1 MQQSCLLIVIVLR
14 RAKNSMGKLQ
24 HLPSS
29 TQCTQANRH
38 PLKEWEVEPIQIKQ
52 QFPIQLSCKYECLLS
67 QNVNSKLHMCF
78 FVKLSPLGL
87 NCSLLLACFSSPCL
101 PFCSLCVSTALS
113 WICMIITWLLPASIT
128 LCWLDILTQ
137 PSFVL
142 MPAHKMKKMSF
153 WWEYSEYL
161 AKIPALNFISFI
173 FELAATEV
181 LSHACCRTQQMRN
194 HIK

>member
-38 PLKEWEVEPIQIKQ
+38 PLKEWEFEPIQIKQ

-87 NCSLLLACFSSPCL
+87 NCSLLLTCFSSPCL
-101 PFCSLCVSTALS
+101 PFLQSVCFNSSLLNLHDNNLITSCFDYFMPVGYPHTTFLCVDAY
-113 WICMIITWLLPASIT
+113 
-128 LCWLDILTQ
+128 TQ
-137 PSFVL
+137 NEKDVFLMRVL
-142 MPAHKMKKMSF
+142 
-153 WWEYSEYL
+153 
-161 AKIPALNFISFI
+161 
-173 FELAATEV
+173 
-181 LSHACCRTQQMRN
+181 
-194 HIK
+194 